1 MNLMLYIPID
11 DEMQSHPLNHTLD
24 LDSDDILS
32 AAAALTGEEMV
43 LRSSMY
49 DVPYGFIAQ
58 LDILSLV
65 NERGEYNI
73 RAKDSI
79 LAITNHMMAFKGDVV
94 LHLAQKELIA

>member
-43 LRSSMY
+43 LR
-49 DVPYGFIAQ
+49 V
-58 LDILSLV
+58 
-65 NERGEYNI
+65 
-73 RAKDSI
+73 
-79 LAITNHMMAFKGDVV
+79 
-94 LHLAQKELIA
+94 